1 MNGTPRL
8 SRATLDQRTPGT
20 AAPAYQLEGRTPGI
34 VHFGPGAFH
43 RAHQA
48 AYADAVLES
57 DPRWSICEVALNS
70 TGTADALRPQD
81 GLYVLAL
88 LSAQPEYRIIGSIAE
103 LLNARENGEAIL
115 QRLAAPTT
123 QLVTST
129 VTEKGYC
136 LSPDGGLDTN
146 HPSIAAELAG
156 GKPTTF
162 IGWLVAGLA
171 RRKAE
176 AGGPLTVLSCDNLA
190 HNGAR
195 LGRAVREYAEASDA
209 GLATWIANNVSFP
222 SSMVDSITPAT
233 TDAVREQV
241 AAATGLDDAWPIQR
255 EQFTQWVVEDDFR
268 GARPPFEAAGVQFV
282 SDVAAFEEAKLR
294 LLNGPHSTLAY
305 LGVLLGHE
313 TVADAMGDAE
323 LSAFV
328 ARMMHEDIA
337 PTLRPLEGME
347 LAEYA
352 DSVLDRFRNPA
363 IRHLLAQIAWDGS
376 QKLPFR
382 ILGTVADRRRA
393 GLPTGRLAVPIAAWF
408 RFLALPRG
416 EGDRL
421 VDPLGDQLAP
431 LAAAGDI
438 EGLLACQAVFPR
450 ELAGDAEFVTALKQA
465 HAAMVNRNATH
476 SLLKMAG

>member
-1 MNGTPRL
+1 MSEPTRL
-8 SRATLDQRTPGT
+8 SRATLAQRAPGI
-20 AAPAYQLEGRTPGI
+20 AAPVYQLERRTPGI

-48 AYADAVLES
+48 AYADAVLDS
-57 DPRWSICEVALNS
+57 DPRWSISEVALNS
-70 TGTADALRPQD
+70 TGTADALQPQD

-88 LSAQPEYRIIGSIAE
+88 LSETPEYRIIGSIAE
-103 LLNARENGEAIL
+103 LLTARGQGELIL

-136 LSPDGGLDTN
+136 LSPDGGLDMN
-146 HPSIAAELAG
+146 HPGIAAELAG
-156 GKPTTF
+156 GAPTTF

-195 LGRAVREYAEASDA
+195 LGRAVREYAEATDA
-209 GLATWIANNVSFP
+209 DLAAWIADNVSFP

-233 TDAVREQV
+233 TDAVRDQV
-241 AAATGLDDAWPIQR
+241 AAATGLQDAWPIQR
-255 EQFTQWVVEDDFR
+255 ERFTQWVIEDDFR
-268 GARPPFEAAGVQFV
+268 GARPPFETAGVQFV
-282 SDVAAFEEAKLR
+282 RDVAPFEEAKLR

-305 LGVLLGHE
+305 LGLLLGHE
-313 TVADAMGDAE
+313 TVADAMRDPD

-337 PTLRPLEGME
+337 PTLRTLEGME
-347 LAEYA
+347 LADYA

-363 IRHLLAQIAWDGS
+363 IRHLLSQIAWDGS

-382 ILGTVADRRRA
+382 ILGTVLDRRRA
-393 GLPTGRLAVPIAAWF
+393 GLPTGRLAVPLAAWF

-416 EGDRL
+416 DGDKL

-431 LAAAGDI
+431 LAAAGDVDA
-438 EGLLACQAVFPR
+438 LLAVEAVFPR
-450 ELAGDAEFVTALKQA
+450 ELAADAEFVAALKQA
-465 HAAMVNRNATH
+465 HAAMSNRNATA
-476 SLLKMAG
+476 SMLKTAL